1 MCGIVG
7 ILGQKAVAGDLV
19 DALRRLEYRGYDSA
33 GVATVENGHLDR
45 RRAEGKLKNLEL
57 RLSNHPLQG
66 RTGLGHTR
74 WATHGKPV
82 ERNAH
87 PHMNDRV
94 AVVHNGI
101 IENFQELRDELT
113 AKGHAFQTETD
124 TETVLHLVSD
134 YLDRGLA
141 PVEAAKAAL
150 QRLRG
155 AFALA
160 IIFAGEDNLMI
171 GARQGPPLAIGHGQG
186 EMYLG
191 SDAIALAPFTDTI
204 TYLEDGDWAVLSR
217 EKARDLQSRRP
228 QGRAAGHQ
236 VGGKLA
242 AGRQGQLPPLHGQGD
257 PRAARGDQPHA
268 RQLHRLR
275 RRQRAPARPRHRSR
289 QRRRRSPSP
298 PAARPTT
305 PAWSANTGWSAMRA
319 FPSRSTS
326 PPSSATASRRCP
338 KGGLALFISQSG
350 ETADTL
356 ATLRYCKSQGQRIAS
371 IVNVRTSTIARESD
385 VVLPTLAGPEI
396 GVASTKAFTCQ
407 LVRAGLPG
415 DRARPRARHHR
426 ARRRSKELTK
436 ALAEV
441 PRHISTL
448 LRSEALYEKLAHD
461 LSKARDVLYL
471 GRGVS
476 YPLALEGALKLKEIS
491 YIHAEGYAA
500 GELKHGPIALI
511 DENVPVI
518 VVAPADDL
526 FEKTV
531 SNMQE
536 VAARGGRIILDVGR
550 RRRAG
555 RLCARG
561 AYPGADGACRSS
573 TRCSMP
579 CRCSSSPITRPCSWA
594 PTWTSRATSPSRLLW
609 NRRPIAARAVCHART
624 NWLSLCARG
633 CFASDGTSTG
643 KRRLWL
649 GIGAGWLWR

>member
-66 RTGLGHTR
+66 RTGIGHTR

-87 PHMNDRV
+87 PHMNERV

-113 AKGHAFQTETD
+113 AKGHDFQTETD

-134 YLDRGLA
+134 YLDQGLA

-171 GARQGPPLAIGHGQG
+171 GARQGPPLAIGHGHG

-217 EKARDLQSRRP
+217 EKAEIFNLDGRKVERPAIKSVASSLLVDKGNYRHFMAKEIHEQPEVISHTLAQLRR
-228 QGRAAGHQ
+228 
-236 VGGKLA
+236 LC
-242 AGRQGQLPPLHGQGD
+242 
-257 PRAARGDQPHA
+257 
-268 RQLHRLR
+268 
-275 RRQRAPARPRHRSR
+275 RRQRARC
-289 QRRRRSPSP
+289 
-298 PAARPTT
+298 
-305 PAWSANTGWSAMRA
+305 
-319 FPSRSTS
+319 
-326 PPSSATASRRCP
+326 PSSASIPPSIAQISISACGTAYYAGLVGKYWLERYARIPVEIDVASEFRYREPPLP

-356 ATLRYCKSQGQRIAS
+356 ATLRYCKAQGQRIAS

-407 LVRAGLPG
+407 LSVLACLAIALG
-415 DRARPRARHHR
+415 RARGTIDA
-426 ARRRSKELTK
+426 AQEKELAQ

-448 LRSEALYEKLAHD
+448 LRNEAALREARPRAVEGRATCSTSGAASAIRWR
-461 LSKARDVLYL
+461 SKAR
-471 GRGVS
+471 
-476 YPLALEGALKLKEIS
+476 
-491 YIHAEGYAA
+491 
-500 GELKHGPIALI
+500 
-511 DENVPVI
+511 
-518 VVAPADDL
+518 
-526 FEKTV
+526 
-531 SNMQE
+531 
-536 VAARGGRIILDVGR
+536 
-550 RRRAG
+550 
-555 RLCARG
+555 
-561 AYPGADGACRSS
+561 
-573 TRCSMP
+573 
-579 CRCSSSPITRPCSWA
+579 
-594 PTWTSRATSPSRLLW
+594 
-609 NRRPIAARAVCHART
+609 
-624 NWLSLCARG
+624 
-633 CFASDGTSTG
+633 
-643 KRRLWL
+643 
-649 GIGAGWLWR
+649 